1 MRYIPLAIAVLS
13 LTMISS
19 ACGNSSSTSI
29 EPDDRST
36 QQPESIAPGGSEAN
50 EATATYFAEPVIVL
64 NQTSRQQLGLKP
76 PSRSRRSPGLIEPT
90 NKKQRQAELGVRL
103 EYPAELSRDP
113 FANAPGTT
121 QLPDVVIPDPIEIPI
136 SLPPAR
142 PTRPAPTNRTAY
154 NPPPTPAAQTIEV
167 SGVVEIGGRRY
178 AIVSIPGD
186 ISSRYVSVG
195 QWIASDRVL
204 VKRIEM
210 STYPRV
216 ILQQN
221 GREYVHSVKLGI

>member
-1 MRYIPLAIAVLS
+1 MRHISLAIAVIF
-13 LTMISS
+13 LTTLTS
-19 ACGNSSSTSI
+19 ACGSNSAKNDLSDS
-29 EPDDRST
+29 
-36 QQPESIAPGGSEAN
+36 
-50 EATATYFAEPVIVL
+50 ATANLDSANPAIDQTTNQSGSTYFAEPVIVL
-64 NQTSRQQLGLKP
+64 NQTTPQKLGLKRP
-76 PSRSRRSPGLIEPT
+76 ARSPGLIEPT
-90 NKKQRQAELGVRL
+90 SKKQRQAELGVRL
-103 EYPAELSRDP
+103 DYPSELNRDP
-113 FANAPGTT
+113 FTNVPGSVR
-121 QLPDVVIPDPIEIPI
+121 LPDVVIPDPIEIPV
-136 SLPPAR
+136 SLPPINPPR
-142 PTRPAPTNRTAY
+142 PSQINPTTTAY
-154 NPPPTPAAQTIEV
+154 NPPPPPTAEVIQV
-167 SGVVEIGGRRY
+167 SGVVEMGGRRY